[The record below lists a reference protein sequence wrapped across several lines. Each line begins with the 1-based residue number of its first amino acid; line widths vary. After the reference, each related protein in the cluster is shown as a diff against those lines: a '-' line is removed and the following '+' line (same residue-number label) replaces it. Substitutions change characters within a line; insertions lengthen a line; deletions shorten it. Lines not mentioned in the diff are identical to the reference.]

1 MTKSLNITLQRRHG
15 AAGAS
20 RGLKTLFQ
28 AAVLGCLVYE
38 RPAKAQ
44 EVFMPRPEIL
54 LTPASMQQFETN
66 GMVFLPTGYAAER
79 EAQISPFH
87 WGTVVM
93 RPHLFYRFT
102 EGSGIPAAGTNHVAT
117 AIYEFSPGLLFEIGR
132 HWTLDYTPTWR
143 FFSNSKF
150 QDTLDHSVTL
160 TGGTTYEDWVLGL
173 VQRVEMSSAPL
184 VETGMQTD
192 QEIYSTGLNASY
204 RFNSKMSADLAL
216 NQRFVSSSGF
226 NSFREWST
234 LNWLNYQ
241 FGRGLHAGIGAG
253 FGYVAVETGSDMAY
267 EQLQGRINWRVTDKI
282 GFEVHGGVE
291 NRQFLMGGVSDLI
304 SPVAGVRVQY
314 QPFETT
320 RLSLN
325 VDHAVSPSTIVVAA
339 QNQITEST
347 AFGIRLNQR
356 LLKRL
361 HLDLGGE
368 YHDITYSAAGGGSAG
383 RKDEIYSFSVRLSC
397 AFLKRAN
404 VAVFYQI
411 SDNSSSQS
419 GYTYSATQIGIEVG
433 YQF

>member
-1 MTKSLNITLQRRHG
+1 MTKTLNKKTQSWHG
-15 AAGAS
+15 AIGDC
-20 RGLKTLFQ
+20 RGLKRVFQ
-28 AAVLGCLVYE
+28 AVVLGCLAYE
-38 RPAKAQ
+38 RTAKAQ
-44 EVFMPRPEIL
+44 EVFMSRPEIS
-54 LTPASMQQFETN
+54 LTPVAMQQFETN
-66 GMVFLPTGYAAER
+66 GMVFLSGGSAAER
-79 EAQISPFH
+79 EAQKSPFR
-87 WGTVVM
+87 WGLVTL

-102 EGSGIPAAGTNHVAT
+102 EGTGIPTAGTNHVAT
-117 AIYEFSPGLLFEIGR
+117 AIHEFAPGLLFEIGR

-143 FFSNSKF
+143 FFSNNKF
-150 QDTLDHSVTL
+150 KDTLDHSITL
-160 TGGTTYEDWVLGL
+160 TGGIAYEDWVLGL

-184 VETGMQTD
+184 VETGTQTD

-204 RFNSKMSADLAL
+204 RFNSKMSADLGL

-226 NSFREWST
+226 NSFREWSN

-241 FGRGLHAGIGAG
+241 FGRGLDAGIGVG
-253 FGYVAVETGSDMAY
+253 FGYVDVDTGSDMAY

-304 SPVAGVRVQY
+304 SPVAGARVQY

-325 VDHAVSPSTIVVAA
+325 ADHTVTPSTIVAGG

-347 AFGIRLNQR
+347 AIGIRLNQR
-356 LLKRL
+356 LLKRFY
-361 HLDLGGE
+361 LDLGGE
-368 YHDITYSAAGGGSAG
+368 YHDVAYSAAGGGATG
-383 RKDEIYSFSVRLSC
+383 RKDEFYSFSVRLSC

-411 SDNSSSQS
+411 SDNLSSQS
-419 GYTYSATQIGIEVG
+419 GYTYSTTQIGIEVG
-433 YQF
+433 YRF